1 MRSKPLP
8 SSWLELISAVYVQ
21 TGHTACVH
29 SVVVSLS
36 LAWVILKTHSEWRLD
51 FLKELKIKTEQY
63 FLSDLGRKEKKVKD
77 KFLDKKKKERN
88 NLKIDKQGKRS
99 FQQNED

>member
-1 MRSKPLP
+1 M
-8 SSWLELISAVYVQ
+8 
-21 TGHTACVH
+21 H

-51 FLKELKIKTEQY
+51 FLKELKKKTEQY
-63 FLSDLGRKEKKVKD
+63 ILSDLGRKEKKVKD
-77 KFLDKKKKERN
+77 KFLEKKRN

-99 FQQNED
+99 LQQNEDSNVNVNI

>member
-8 SSWLELISAVYVQ
+8 SSWFISAVYVQ

-51 FLKELKIKTEQY
+51 FLKELKKKTEQY
-63 FLSDLGRKEKKVKD
+63 FSSDLGRKEKKVKD
-77 KFLDKKKKERN
+77 KFLDKKKKRN